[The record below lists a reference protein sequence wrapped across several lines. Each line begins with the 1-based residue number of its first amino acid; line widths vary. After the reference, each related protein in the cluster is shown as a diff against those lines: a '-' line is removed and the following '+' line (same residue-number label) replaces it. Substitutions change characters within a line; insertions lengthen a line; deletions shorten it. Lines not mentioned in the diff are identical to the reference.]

1 MKMDDL
7 GVPLSLETPNMFQQ
21 DAVPEFGGK
30 KIKLDLKRCDWFENS
45 SSSVPV
51 VNVKVK
57 ACHEICVVVM
67 LVKSVLINFYLILR
81 YLYFQTIQGIQQ
93 NSKRRCSG
101 RQCSHWKLRTHSQ
114 VHPS

>member
-1 MKMDDL
+1 
-7 GVPLSLETPNMFQQ
+7 MFQQ

-57 ACHEICVVVM
+57 TCQEICVVVM
-67 LVKSVLINFYLILR
+67 LVKQILINFYLILR
-81 YLYFQTIQGIQQ
+81 YLKFSDNPRNPT
-93 NSKRRCSG
+93 
-101 RQCSHWKLRTHSQ
+101 KLQATVLWSS
-114 VHPS
+114 V